1 MGKARAVKT
10 FALALKSV
18 FEKYFWIS
26 PLDLADTAETNR
38 HRNCVWSLICV
49 CLILLWV
56 PVCLLAFRNDLRAAR
71 IYLGFVLITFLDAF
85 LSFFLSWL
93 VKDVSQQKAWFI
105 KNIPIYVVFCWGM
118 GGSNYI
124 FYVIQN
130 PASGVMGF
138 FISVSIMLAV
148 FSLSLPFFCSIML
161 AGAAFLAPGVLKAF
175 GSFSLCTFILSA
187 VFFVYLALY
196 KRSSEKHYF
205 ELLKSQKKLLEAK
218 TFGNFTLLYENKVVK
233 FSRVKSSEL
242 LAYLV
247 YKNGSSA
254 NTKELIS
261 VLYGDFADSE
271 RYGSSLRS
279 LVSDIKH
286 SFADLGIQNF
296 FIVEYNN
303 FRVNPAAV
311 RCDFYDFLAGDAAA
325 QKKFTGEFMSQYSW
339 AEGGAEFLTR
349 KAVKG
354 AS

>member
-1 MGKARAVKT
+1 MKT

-18 FEKYFWIS
+18 FEKYFWIP

-38 HRNCVWSLICV
+38 HRNCVWSLVCD

-56 PVCLLAFRNDLRAAR
+56 PFCLVVFKGD
-71 IYLGFVLITFLDAF
+71 IHSTSVYLGFILITFVDAA
-85 LSFFLSWL
+85 LSFCLSVL
-93 VKDVSQQKAWFI
+93 VKNVSRQKAWII

-118 GGSNYI
+118 GGSSYI
-124 FYVIQN
+124 FYAIQN
-130 PASGVMGF
+130 PASGVICF

-148 FSLSLPFFCSIML
+148 FSLSLPFFCAIML
-161 AGAAFLAPGVLKAF
+161 AGAAALAPGVLKAF
-175 GSFSLCTFILSA
+175 GTFSFTTFVLAA
-187 VFFVYLALY
+187 VFFVFLAFY
-196 KRSSEKHYF
+196 KRSAEKQYF
-205 ELLKSQKKLLEAK
+205 ALLKNQKKLLEAK

-233 FSRVKSSEL
+233 FARVKSSEL

-279 LVSDIKH
+279 LVSDIKR
-286 SFADLGIQNF
+286 SLADLGIQNF
-296 FIVEYNN
+296 FIAEYNN
-303 FRVNPAAV
+303 FRVNPEAV

-325 QKKFTGEFMSQYSW
+325 QKKFAGEFMSQYSW
-339 AEGGAEFLTR
+339 AEGVAEFLAR
-349 KAVKG
+349 KVLKRQA
-354 AS
+354 